1 MSDLLTPGDI
11 QMQSNTPVESPSS
24 TNSDNSLL
32 ETSTF
37 PERLIYRLDAAVAGE
52 SLHDVMLA
60 MASVIGRRFGK
71 THFGLVS
78 HVLSSMVS
86 IVRLNDQE
94 SSLKPKVR
102 RKK

>member
-11 QMQSNTPVESPSS
+11 QMQSSMPVESQNL
-24 TNSDNSLL
+24 TKSDSLPL
-32 ETSTF
+32 ETSIY

-52 SLHDVMLA
+52 SLQDVMLA

-78 HVLSSMVS
+78 HVLSSMIS

-94 SSLKPKVR
+94 SSLKPKIR